1 MSNAGFSSST
11 SSPFLTA
18 VEEARNSPLIV
29 GVRPAAR
36 WKRLAGFIALSCVLI
51 IAAGIIIALAMTA
64 LAAAGVVGPDAL
76 ATVAEGPDRLYG
88 EGAYVLELGAFLG
101 LLAGAVLLSARIA
114 YGVPTT
120 AFLWP
125 RRQFSLRYLW
135 LGFAVMAVVGSA
147 SAIIYNLIDPA
158 GPAPILNPA
167 YSVESRLFYVAA
179 AALGLFVAAAAE
191 EVVCRGVL
199 LRVTGGFTGSLI
211 ILCLFNA
218 IVFSAIHLD
227 PDPVA
232 FVARALSGL
241 IWTWAALRL
250 GGLEFAIGAHWAG
263 NLAIALLEEPISAE
277 PPPGEILPL
286 STLAYEAVALI
297 VVLVAVERI
306 VRARRAQPSA

>member
-11 SSPFLTA
+11 PSPFLTA

-51 IAAGIIIALAMTA
+51 IAAGIIIGLARSALE
-64 LAAAGVVGPDAL
+64 AAGVVGADAL
-76 ATVAEGPDRLYG
+76 TTVPEGPDRLYG

-125 RRQFSLRYLW
+125 RRRLSLRYLW

-147 SAIIYNLIDPA
+147 SAVSYNLIDPA
-158 GPAPILNPA
+158 GSAPILNPA
-167 YSVESRLFYVAA
+167 YLVESRLFYVAA

-199 LRVTGGFTGSLI
+199 LRVTSGFTGSLI

-218 IVFSAIHLD
+218 IVFSAIHMD

-250 GGLEFAIGAHWAG
+250 GGIEFAIGAHWAG
-263 NLAIALLEEPISAE
+263 NLAIALLEGPISTE

-286 STLAYEAVALI
+286 SALAYEAVALI
-297 VVLVAVERI
+297 VVLFVVERI
-306 VRARRAQPSA
+306 VRARRAQPSP

>member
-11 SSPFLTA
+11 PSPFLTA

-36 WKRLAGFIALSCVLI
+36 WTRLAGFIALSCVLI
-51 IAAGIIIALAMTA
+51 IAAGIIIALAKTA
-64 LAAAGVVGPDAL
+64 LATAGLVGADAF
-76 ATVAEGPDRLYG
+76 ATVPEGPDRLYD

-125 RRQFSLRYLW
+125 RRRLSLRYLW
-135 LGFAVMAVVGSA
+135 LGFAGMALVGSA

-179 AALGLFVAAAAE
+179 AALGLFVAATAE

-218 IVFSAIHLD
+218 IVFSAIHMD

-250 GGLEFAIGAHWAG
+250 GGIEFAIGAHWAG
-263 NLAIALLEEPISAE
+263 NLTISLLEEPISTE

-286 STLAYEAVALI
+286 SVLAYEGVALV
-297 VVLVAVERI
+297 VVLVVVERI
-306 VRARRAQPSA
+306 VRARRAQPSG

>member
-1 MSNAGFSSST
+1 MSNAGFSNST
-11 SSPFLTA
+11 PSPFLIA
-18 VEEARNSPLIV
+18 VEEVRNSPLIV

-51 IAAGIIIALAMTA
+51 IAAGIVIGLAMSA
-64 LAAAGVVGPDAL
+64 LEAAGIFDADAL
-76 ATVAEGPDRLYG
+76 ATVPEGPNRLYG

-125 RRQFSLRYLW
+125 RRRLSLRYLW
-135 LGFAVMAVVGSA
+135 LGFAVMALVGSA

-179 AALGLFVAAAAE
+179 AALGLFVAATAE

-199 LRVTGGFTGSLI
+199 LRVTGGFTCSLI

-218 IVFSAIHLD
+218 IVFSAIHMD

-250 GGLEFAIGAHWAG
+250 GGIEFAIGAHWAG
-263 NLAIALLEEPISAE
+263 NLAIALLGEPISTE

-286 STLAYEAVALI
+286 SALAYEAVALI
-297 VVLVAVERI
+297 VVLFVVERI
-306 VRARRAQPSA
+306 VRARRAQPSP

>member
-11 SSPFLTA
+11 PSPFLTA
-18 VEEARNSPLIV
+18 VEEARISPLIA
-29 GVRPAAR
+29 GVRPVTR

-51 IAAGIIIALAMTA
+51 ITTGIVIGLVMSALEAAGIFDA
-64 LAAAGVVGPDAL
+64 DAL
-76 ATVAEGPDRLYG
+76 ATVPEGPDRLYG

-101 LLAGAVLLSARIA
+101 LLAGAALLGARIA

-125 RRQFSLRYLW
+125 RRRFSLRQLW

-147 SAIIYNLIDPA
+147 SAIIYNLINSA

-167 YSVESRLFYVAA
+167 YSVESRLSYVAA
-179 AALGLFVAAAAE
+179 AALGLFIAAAAE
-191 EVVCRGVL
+191 EVVFRGVL
-199 LRVTGGFTGSLI
+199 LRVTGGFTSSLI
-211 ILCLFNA
+211 ILCLLNA
-218 IVFSAIHLD
+218 IVFSAIHMD

-232 FVARALSGL
+232 FVARAMSGL

-250 GGLEFAIGAHWAG
+250 GGIEFAIGAHWAG
-263 NLAIALLEEPISAE
+263 NLAIALLEEPISTE
-277 PPPGEILPL
+277 LPPGEILPL
-286 STLAYEAVALI
+286 SALAYEAVALI
-297 VVLVAVERI
+297 VVLIVVERI